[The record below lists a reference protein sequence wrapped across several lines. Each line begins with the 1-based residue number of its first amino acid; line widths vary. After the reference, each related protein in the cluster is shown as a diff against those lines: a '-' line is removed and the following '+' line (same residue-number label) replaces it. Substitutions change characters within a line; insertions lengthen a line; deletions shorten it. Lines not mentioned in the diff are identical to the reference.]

1 MVIEMKKFLFC
12 LVIVLGVYFIKTE
25 HIFKRNSEEN
35 VMKEETSRTL
45 TEALEST
52 FFISEYQEEYK
63 KIKYYEEENFIQ
75 TINCFLD
82 LGDSSA

>member
-45 TEALEST
+45 TEALE
-52 FFISEYQEEYK
+52 I
-63 KIKYYEEENFIQ
+63 
-75 TINCFLD
+75 
-82 LGDSSA
+82 GRAHV